1 VRCEAGKIVRLR
13 VHEENKSLFATLTIT
28 LIFLFILARS
38 DLEMNITGWCTDI
51 CCNSNTEEQCY
62 NPPSCA
68 PVGISHTF
76 LFNMHSSNSFPLTTC
91 TRLSK
96 YPRLLMEAALVQQA
110 KRGAVQVSF
119 FVNAQ
124 DQEPV
129 PTLNNCAFLFSSR
142 SDLAFSWCA
151 DVCCDEN
158 TEETCYNYTGCLSN
172 QYCAAVRLVCIFD
185 K

>member
-1 VRCEAGKIVRLR
+1 
-13 VHEENKSLFATLTIT
+13 
-28 LIFLFILARS
+28 
-38 DLEMNITGWCTDI
+38 
-51 CCNSNTEEQCY
+51 
-62 NPPSCA
+62 
-68 PVGISHTF
+68 
-76 LFNMHSSNSFPLTTC
+76 MHLSNSFPLTTC

-172 QYCAAVRLVCIFD
+172 QYCAAVRLVCIFNKWIQSLPLLIVSLCLHRIQLQFAD
-185 K
+185 GGCPCPEGTDRCGAGKILHCIPAEWWFPRH